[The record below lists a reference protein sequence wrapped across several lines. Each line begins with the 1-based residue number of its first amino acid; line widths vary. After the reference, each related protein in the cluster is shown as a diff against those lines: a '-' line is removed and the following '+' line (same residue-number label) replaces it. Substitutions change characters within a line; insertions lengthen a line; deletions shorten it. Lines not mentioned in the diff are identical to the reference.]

1 MRAIS
6 DPNELKILTSLKQKR
21 GYNPQ
26 NKDKIVKLQ
35 LSGYKGLYAELRGEN
50 LRFFLRYT
58 KANGKKTDR
67 VYKGLSL
74 SQITSSALPYD
85 RELIAKGLDPIEEQK
100 KARQQAAKLAEDNK
114 KQKITFE
121 DVYLQW
127 KGYTQKKTLSK
138 YDVST
143 EESYKALRDM
153 NRYFHVFE
161 KHILPSLAKTPIYSI
176 TSYHLT
182 EIFAPLY
189 SEHYATANKCATP
202 LGDIFSWYERET
214 KGEFKTPITS
224 SFAINLRDSRKE
236 GIGKTKNFNAPDY
249 RALPVIFGHLN
260 SDRYEN
266 NTSALVTQF
275 CILTACRGQA
285 IRKLQWE
292 NIHLNDDYTGYF
304 IIPKEDNKIKDAPK
318 ELRTVYFGSM
328 VGALLTNLKDKQIAL
343 APAIKYVFPNKYR
356 KDWVENPK
364 PLSENAINT
373 FMRKTFH
380 VNELKEGYFWKDA
393 DNEKDGLIH
402 THATSRACFQTW
414 ALEQKDA
421 KTGLPRYSKE
431 LTESCLLH
439 AKADQYKGAYDRS
452 RVSEDELYRIKGD
465 WEDFV
470 FSFVFAGSEIEAN
483 PLNGI
488 ALEDLQDHEA
498 DIQRLE
504 KQGQSI
510 EAQEEADIQHLENEI
525 QDIQQEGVETNRSE
539 KIRGLR
545 ERQNA
550 IRKMY
555 HVIKSYRI
563 YTHGLMH
570 LAKAQDDFK
579 KYGGETLLRK
589 LEEQKEK

>member
-67 VYKGLSL
+67 VYRGLSL

-176 TSYHLT
+176 PSYHLT

-292 NIHLNDDYTGYF
+292 NVHLNDDYTGYF

-328 VGALLTNLKDKQIAL
+328 VGTLLTNLKDKQIAL

-356 KDWVENPK
+356 KDWAENPK
-364 PLSENAINT
+364 PLGENAINT

-414 ALEQKDA
+414 ALEQKDP

-431 LTESCLLH
+431 LTEACLLH

-452 RVSEDELYRIKGD
+452 RVSEEELYRIKGD
-465 WEDFV
+465 WEDFI
-470 FSFVFAGSEIEAN
+470 FSYELACSKILPVLDNPIAMGNLRDEEAEIE
-483 PLNGI
+483 
-488 ALEDLQDHEA
+488 Q
-498 DIQRLE
+498 LE

-510 EAQEEADIQHLENEI
+510 QES
-525 QDIQQEGVETNRSE
+525 EG
-539 KIRGLR
+539 L
-545 ERQNA
+545 
-550 IRKMY
+550 
-555 HVIKSYRI
+555 KSYRI
-563 YTHGLMH
+563 YERGLIA
-570 LAKAQDDFK
+570 LTKAQDDFK
-579 KYGGETLLRK
+579 KYGGAELLEK
-589 LEEQKEK
+589 LEEQKAKNKND